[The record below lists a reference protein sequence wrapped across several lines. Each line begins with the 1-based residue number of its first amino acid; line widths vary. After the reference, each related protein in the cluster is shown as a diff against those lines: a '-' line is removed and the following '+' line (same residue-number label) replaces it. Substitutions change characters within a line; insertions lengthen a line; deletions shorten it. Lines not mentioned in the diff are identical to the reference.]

1 METRVELDVEA
12 DYRVGEE
19 DGPNGDSE
27 EEEDDQEEADIRDM
41 IADLMFL
48 TVDKSGTEEV

>member
-1 METRVELDVEA
+1 MELDVEA

-48 TVDKSGTEEV
+48 TVDKSGTEEVSVN